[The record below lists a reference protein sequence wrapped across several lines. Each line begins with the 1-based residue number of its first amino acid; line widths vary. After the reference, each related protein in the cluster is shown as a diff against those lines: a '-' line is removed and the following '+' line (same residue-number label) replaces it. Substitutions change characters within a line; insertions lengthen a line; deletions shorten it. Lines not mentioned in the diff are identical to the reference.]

1 MFYDASGDDVDFPS
15 FEPYQKTQDE
25 PEPPQNKKKK
35 CIIIIVVII
44 VILILITGIFLG
56 IFFGLK
62 KKQNGGSII
71 VQYAFKENDKVIDL
85 FNKGNLDE
93 KDYEIKLISNNTLQI
108 RDLSSTNNDQTTFVV
123 AKEGTYEFEI
133 KFKKIITSMEGM
145 FKNKPELKSADF
157 SKLVS
162 KKIINMNNLFSNC
175 TNLEEVIFNNFDAKK
190 LETMDN
196 CFENCSNIV
205 VLDLNSFIT
214 PKLKSMNSAFNGCT
228 NLIFLDIKNF
238 IIDSNVNINNFIDGC
253 KSLDKVEYP
262 SDNNNNDLNNQIE
275 ITIKKNN
282 HNEIKCVENNECLK
296 CGNKTISNNYILS
309 VCDTCNDM
317 LYKSSFSEYNTKCQ
331 KCLDNCKICENNI
344 FCIECIEGYKLEDFN
359 KSCIINET
367 IPTTN
372 IIPNPTD
379 ETDQYLY

>member
-1 MFYDASGDDVDFPS
+1 
-15 FEPYQKTQDE
+15 
-25 PEPPQNKKKK
+25 
-35 CIIIIVVII
+35 
-44 VILILITGIFLG
+44 
-56 IFFGLK
+56 
-62 KKQNGGSII
+62 
-71 VQYAFKENDKVIDL
+71 
-85 FNKGNLDE
+85 
-93 KDYEIKLISNNTLQI
+93 
-108 RDLSSTNNDQTTFVV
+108 
-123 AKEGTYEFEI
+123 
-133 KFKKIITSMEGM
+133 
-145 FKNKPELKSADF
+145 
-157 SKLVS
+157 
-162 KKIINMNNLFSNC
+162 
-175 TNLEEVIFNNFDAKK
+175 
-190 LETMDN
+190 
-196 CFENCSNIV
+196 
-205 VLDLNSFIT
+205 
-214 PKLKSMNSAFNGCT
+214 MNSAFNRCT

-238 IIDSNVNINNFIDGC
+238 IIDSNVNINNLIDGC

-262 SDNNNNDLNNQIE
+262 SDSNNNDLKNQIE

-282 HNEIKCVENNECLK
+282 NTEIKCVENNECLK

-367 IPTTN
+367 NPTTN